1 MALSF
6 RKRLFAAVLTGSFL
20 ISGLGIQAMAVS
32 LSEMY
37 SDNRKPVSFSASVE
51 GDYSQK
57 LSEYEKE
64 GYAPAKISERISVG
78 MEKFVFNGNKS
89 PEYKEIDGKS
99 FSFGK
104 VIFMMYLLIQLFRK
118 ADCTPSV
125 LSTRRIR

>member
-64 GYAPAKISERISVG
+64 GFLKEYRSEWKNS
-78 MEKFVFNGNKS
+78 
-89 PEYKEIDGKS
+89 YLTEINLPNTRKLTENL